1 MLSKEEINLRFNE
14 GALHLAEGAE
24 IIRSYI
30 YLRTGKD
37 IVVVPPR
44 NPREVMLYQG
54 FLQVIRSW
62 SA

>member
-14 GALHLAEGAE
+14 GHLHTAEGIE

-30 YLRTGKD
+30 YLRKGRE
-37 IVVVPPR
+37 IVVIPPR
-44 NPREVMLYQG
+44 NPREAMLYQG
-54 FLQVIRSW
+54 FLQVIRNW